1 LFEIGSSLRE
11 ARTRRGL
18 ALADVERDTHIRSRY
33 LTALEEDRF
42 DDLPGPA
49 YAKGFLRTYAEF
61 LGLEGQR
68 FIDEY
73 NSRFAPPD
81 EPAAPPPVRI
91 RRPRRFPD
99 RLLLAIPVAAALV
112 GLIAWQTT
120 RGGGSGQGAGS
131 VSTPAAATS
140 TASTPSPPPAS
151 HAPAPSVARLAFVA
165 ARGPSWLAVHVG
177 SAAGPAVYVRT
188 LEPGQTARFVSRRLW
203 VRIGAPWNLDATLN
217 GKAVSLPA
225 STGNVLATAAGLAN
239 G

>member
-18 ALADVERDTHIRSRY
+18 AMSDVERDTRIRSRY

-61 LGLEGQR
+61 LDLDGQR
-68 FIDEY
+68 FVDEY
-73 NSRFAPPD
+73 NSRFAPD
-81 EPAAPPPVRI
+81 EEPAGAPPVRI
-91 RRPRRFPD
+91 QRRRRPRD
-99 RLLLAIPVAAALV
+99 RLALAIPIAAVLV

-120 RGGGSGQGAGS
+120 RGGGSTHKAL
-131 VSTPAAATS
+131 PI
-140 TASTPSPPPAS
+140 SPPPPT
-151 HAPAPSVARLAFVA
+151 APTVSPPRPRSPARSPAIARLAFVA
-165 ARGPSWLAVHVG
+165 ARGPSWLAVHIG

-217 GKAVSLPA
+217 GKSVSLPA